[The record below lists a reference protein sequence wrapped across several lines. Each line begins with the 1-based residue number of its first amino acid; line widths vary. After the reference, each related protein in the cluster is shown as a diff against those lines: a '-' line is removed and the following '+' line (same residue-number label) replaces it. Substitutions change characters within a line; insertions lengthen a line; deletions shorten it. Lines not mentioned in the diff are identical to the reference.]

1 MSISPS
7 APLIPGL
14 AQAEVD
20 FVIPRAGVDLPL
32 GIDPFL
38 LFKSRDPTLADLH
51 RVILAAFNRGIEA
64 IRSQDAPTARRI
76 LHYPEA
82 SEIALGYTQAGRR
95 GSGVGEFLTELLI
108 ESVLDTPA
116 ILENGVRH
124 VEEMQLVSVG
134 IGADRV
140 SDIVANIIKPYLL
153 TYTQT
158 QARLW
163 DVPLQSDV
171 PLHHIWNADS
181 GTWEDAY
188 VDLPISPV
196 DNLPLLFVPRRIV
209 RALPWI
215 NYDDFLRL
223 EFQTYLRAKR
233 VRGRLAR
240 RRKPVDEPSPPS
252 PPKPEV
258 VQTARRDYQ
267 RVRSYVAKKE
277 AARAKA
283 QPSAGYLALSPIC
296 DETNR
301 LSEKL
306 KQTPVG
312 QAAAADYQKTVLE
325 ILNTC
330 FNPELIDGQLEVKT
344 IDGTER
350 RDIIFTNDS
359 DHTFWDY
366 VRNEHSSLFVMFETK
381 NVQQLT
387 NDNFNQTGTYLGD
400 RLGRLGFIVTRH
412 PIAEAQQRKAFAI
425 YNDST
430 PRKIIITLSDDD
442 LLRLLD
448 IVCREGDPTAY
459 IRDRYRAFRQS
470 AQ

>member
-1 MSISPS
+1 MTANPN

-38 LFKSRDPTLADLH
+38 LFKSRDPTLAELH
-51 RVILAAFNRGIEA
+51 RVVLAAFNRGVDA
-64 IRSQDAPTARRI
+64 IRTGDAATARRI
-76 LHYPEA
+76 LHYPEV

-108 ESVLDTPA
+108 ESILETPA

-134 IGADRV
+134 IGPDRV
-140 SDIVANIIKPYLL
+140 SDIVANIIKRQLIL
-153 TYTQT
+153 YTQA
-158 QARLW
+158 QARMW
-163 DVPLQSDV
+163 DVPLKTGV
-171 PLHHIWNADS
+171 PLHNIWNAEAAV
-181 GTWEDAY
+181 WEDEY
-188 VDLPISPV
+188 IDLPISPV
-196 DNLPLLFVPRRIV
+196 DGQPLLFVPRRIV

-240 RRKPVDEPSPPS
+240 KKKRADTPA

-267 RVRSYVAKKE
+267 RVRSYVARKE

-283 QPSAGYLALSPIC
+283 QPSAGYLELSPIC

-301 LSEKL
+301 LEDKL
-306 KQTPVG
+306 RQILVG
-312 QAAAADYQKTVLE
+312 HATAAQYQRTVLE

-344 IDGTER
+344 IHGTER
-350 RDIIFTNDS
+350 RDIIFVNDS

-366 VRNEHSSLFVMFETK
+366 VRNEHSSLLVMFEAK

-387 NDNFNQTGTYLGD
+387 TDDLNQTATYLGD
-400 RLGRLGFIVTRH
+400 RIGRLGFIVTRH
-412 PIAEAQQRKAFAI
+412 AMPDPLFQKALSI
-425 YNDST
+425 YNES
-430 PRKIIITLSDDD
+430 PRKIILALSDDD
-442 LLRLLD
+442 LIRLLE
-448 IVCREGDPTAY
+448 IVCREDDPTAY
-459 IRDRYRAFRQS
+459 IRDRYREFRQS